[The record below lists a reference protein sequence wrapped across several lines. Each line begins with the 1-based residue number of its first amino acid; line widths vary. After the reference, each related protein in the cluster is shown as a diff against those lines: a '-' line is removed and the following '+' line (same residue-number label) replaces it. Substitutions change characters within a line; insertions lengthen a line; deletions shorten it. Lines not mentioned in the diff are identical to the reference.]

1 MTPPLLH
8 RLYAA
13 GYSIVIIAQRLTA
26 AEGRDVP
33 VGEVCRRL
41 KRAGLTR
48 RMPAQWRSCWLPVFR
63 KREA

>member
-1 MTPPLLH
+1 VTPPLLH

-13 GYSIVIIAQRLTA
+13 GYSVVIIAQRLTA

-41 KRAGLTR
+41 KRAGLTSR
-48 RMPAQWRSCWLPVFR
+48 SFPAVKPKIVNVASLN
-63 KREA
+63 